1 MEFVYVV
8 PRGKIFPEFY
18 PQGLVRFDAE
28 LTRDAVMDSIHQNGF
43 FVEREYAE
51 RTPSLKQVIPYTVV
65 VSEGKVML
73 TKRLPQGGEGRLF
86 GKLSIGIGGHMN
98 PVDHTGD
105 AESATPQSKD
115 PIAECTL
122 RELEEELW
130 LEGARRL
137 EPIGIIND
145 DSNPVGAVHIGL
157 VQVLFLHKGSAR
169 VREEDILEGRMVAPD
184 ELASLLAD
192 GANFETWSRMLVER
206 LGELLPLPQPAHT

>member
-8 PRGKIFPEFY
+8 PREKIFPEFY
-18 PQGLVRFDAE
+18 PQGLVRFSAE
-28 LTRDAVMDSIHQNGF
+28 LSRDSVMDSIHANGF
-43 FVEREYAE
+43 YVEREYAE

-73 TKRLPQGGEGRLF
+73 TKRLPKGGEGRLF

-98 PVDHTGD
+98 PVDHIGE
-105 AESATPQSKD
+105 AENNQTVTED

-137 EPIGIIND
+137 EPIGLIND
-145 DSNPVGAVHIGL
+145 DSNPVGAVHVGL

-169 VREEDILEGRMVAPD
+169 VREEEILEGRMVAPD
-184 ELASLLAD
+184 ELASLLAE

-206 LGELLPLPQPAHT
+206 LGELLPLPQPAHS